1 VIKKSENM
9 EEKKKEKAQD
19 ELSEEIKKMVKKPE
33 FLDEKNEFSPIL
45 RTYADKSHKTE
56 EDGWNLVTRKIVEV
70 LPLYLTDGMITC
82 SLEKIDQLE
91 QCREAA
97 YNQEEELT
105 ISPGDNFP
113 NIKFPT
119 FYPYLDF
126 ILRAGPVDICHLKK
140 YFKVE
145 GTMKLHKA
153 KVRFREARVQN
164 FTGTILV
171 AVKIS
176 LCKGDY
182 PVKLHEF
189 DKKIE
194 VA

>member
-1 VIKKSENM
+1 VTSSRNYTTGITTITRFPYSGVWKGNSFH
-9 EEKKKEKAQD
+9 
-19 ELSEEIKKMVKKPE
+19 VPE
-33 FLDEKNEFSPIL
+33 
-45 RTYADKSHKTE
+45 TGA
-56 EDGWNLVTRKIVEV
+56 LV
-70 LPLYLTDGMITC
+70 GN
-82 SLEKIDQLE
+82 S
-91 QCREAA
+91 
-97 YNQEEELT
+97 
-105 ISPGDNFP
+105 G
-113 NIKFPT
+113 
-119 FYPYLDF
+119 
-126 ILRAGPVDICHLKK
+126 VDICHLKK

-164 FTGTILV
+164 VTGTILV